1 MYNRTGSSQRGIF
14 VKTSGSAVFGKIA
27 APAGPAGPLGPVGPT
42 RPDEACEL
50 RSSTA
55 IANKMIPIA
64 MRSLLP
70 LAIKELLLAP
80 LTLYIMKSKAPTPPR
95 TSDAIVKSFEVFIL
109 LSQYLKILRYDGA
122 RENTRTTK
130 NKSSR
135 RNLGLH

>member
-14 VKTSGSAVFGKIA
+14 VKTSESAVFGKIA
-27 APAGPAGPLGPVGPT
+27 APAGPTGPAGPIGPVGPT
-42 RPDEACEL
+42 RPEESCEL

-70 LAIKELLLAP
+70 LAIKELLSAP

-109 LSQYLKILRYDGA
+109 LSQYLKIL
-122 RENTRTTK
+122 
-130 NKSSR
+130 
-135 RNLGLH
+135 